1 MDVGLEYIHS
11 HGDANIMI
19 ASHNIDSIKVSFP
32 SQFSAWT
39 VQYAISRMESL
50 DISRS
55 EGKVFFGQ
63 LLGMCDQLTFPLGQA
78 GYPAYK
84 VGTEWWQGLNQS
96 QVRSVW
102 TRRRCSAVLV

>member
-1 MDVGLEYIHS
+1 MARYNL
-11 HGDANIMI
+11 
-19 ASHNIDSIKVSFP
+19 
-32 SQFSAWT
+32 
-39 VQYAISRMESL
+39 QYAISRMESL

-84 VGTEWWQGLNQS
+84 VNNAPKDFFLEPLF
-96 QVRSVW
+96 
-102 TRRRCSAVLV
+102 

>member
-1 MDVGLEYIHS
+1 M
-11 HGDANIMI
+11 
-19 ASHNIDSIKVSFP
+19 F
-32 SQFSAWT
+32 
-39 VQYAISRMESL
+39 QYAISRMESL

-84 VGTEWWQGLNQS
+84 VTSTGCVLFDSYFQYVPFGPVADVLPYLS
-96 QVRSVW
+96 
-102 TRRRCSAVLV
+102 RRAKENSSIMEGAKVTYT